1 MRESEAF
8 IRSLP
13 LKRRFHDRNERRRY
27 EIALVTAAKLIDDP
41 TTLKNGSEY
50 MERHMR
56 ADPAQARYYALWT
69 DLISR
74 DPKEIVRELLADTD
88 HTVSQKYGSTMEYQ
102 GTVYAARH
110 TFLID
115 PSGTIRKVYLE
126 VKPSTHSDEVLADL
140 QQLQATK

>member
-13 LKRRFHDRNERRRY
+13 LKRQFHDRNDRRRY

-41 TTLKNGSEY
+41 ATLTHGLAY

-56 ADPAQARYYALWT
+56 GDPPQARYYAMWM
-69 DLISR
+69 DMISR

-88 HTVSQKYGSTMEYQ
+88 RGALLRETRPVFY
-102 GTVYAARH
+102 
-110 TFLID
+110 
-115 PSGTIRKVYLE
+115 
-126 VKPSTHSDEVLADL
+126 VLAGAERE
-140 QQLQATK
+140 QALARAREEHQEPAGSPHEELWLPRSG

>member
-41 TTLKNGSEY
+41 ATLKKNGLEY

-56 ADPAQARYYALWT
+56 TDPAQARYYALWA
-69 DLISR
+69 DMISR
-74 DPKEIVRELLADTD
+74 EPKEIVREFLADTD
-88 HTVSQKYGSTMEYQ
+88 RGALLRETSPVFYVLEGAEREQ
-102 GTVYAARH
+102 ARAR
-110 TFLID
+110 
-115 PSGTIRKVYLE
+115 S
-126 VKPSTHSDEVLADL
+126 A
-140 QQLQATK
+140 

>member
-41 TTLKNGSEY
+41 ATMQNGLAY

-56 ADPAQARYYALWT
+56 ADPAQARYYALWK
-69 DLISR
+69 DMIWR

-88 HTVSQKYGSTMEYQ
+88 RGALLRETSPVFY
-102 GTVYAARH
+102 
-110 TFLID
+110 
-115 PSGTIRKVYLE
+115 
-126 VKPSTHSDEVLADL
+126 VLAGAERERAL
-140 QQLQATK
+140 ARAREGHQ

>member
-41 TTLKNGSEY
+41 ATLKNGAEY
-50 MERHMR
+50 MERHMS
-56 ADPAQARYYALWT
+56 ADSAQARYYALWKE
-69 DLISR
+69 LISR

-88 HTVSQKYGSTMEYQ
+88 RGALLRETSPVFYVLAGAEREQALARAREEYRELA
-102 GTVYAARH
+102 GPP
-110 TFLID
+110 
-115 PSGTIRKVYLE
+115 PSGRHGLC
-126 VKPSTHSDEVLADL
+126 
-140 QQLQATK
+140 

>member
-13 LKRRFHDRNERRRY
+13 LKREFHDRNERRRY

-41 TTLKNGSEY
+41 ATLKNGLAY

-56 ADPAQARYYALWT
+56 PDPSQSRYYAMWT
-69 DLISR
+69 DMISR

-88 HTVSQKYGSTMEYQ
+88 RGALLRETSPVFYVVEGAEREQALARAREEQQEPVSPP
-102 GTVYAARH
+102 R
-110 TFLID
+110 
-115 PSGTIRKVYLE
+115 
-126 VKPSTHSDEVLADL
+126 
-140 QQLQATK
+140 